1 MRIAKSNSRINMIRQ
16 SLIIFIL
23 VLFSSQCI
31 GRATPPEQ
39 VKLTQAQ
46 NEVLGKFA
54 RRVGEAELNI
64 LLRNP
69 NDTTLPG
76 IPVGDLL
83 YILAKVNEDKLITLV
98 KGIGATYTLE
108 LILAIKR
115 VGCTRANTVPVA
127 SGYGFDATSVASLNT
142 CTWQH
147 YHLPNVMV
155 QLLNGASTQGMT
167 TLIDSVRHSFT
178 NLNLTCASNVSGV
191 LAANQALCPSTTA
204 GAADPDN
211 NAPYDATV
219 EHYAYFMKLAYIVA
233 GFDTPTAG
241 DPNLSSENLIGP
253 PKLFGLMNLTRDGR
267 DMVFLLD
274 SFDKNAC
281 PGVASTTSNCVYVDN
296 TNVLTTYA
304 AGGDLWLDLAA
315 DNQMQGI
322 KNLLNVISQVTD
334 TTKMGTLLNGRRTTA
349 ADRYNVSLDDG
360 QIRYFTDRLRPVI
373 EHRAPAACTAASFP
387 GTAAEQAMQFYGTPH
402 GGSGAWN
409 TKLASIINNVVNVDR
424 MMDLIYNIEDGY
436 DINHNL
442 TIACPNR
449 GIDNLM
455 VLLNNINNT
464 DPHNAP
470 NTTNNEVVTAAY
482 LIDNVTL
489 FPTDADPRRRNKV
502 KYLVEFMGST
512 LDVLQLAC
520 YTAVA
525 DHVDGVAPID
535 GTPETCD
542 NRGLI
547 NQVAD
552 GSKVDDAAV
561 ADLTAAGRKLANMAD
576 QINEIE
582 DMRFLVRK
590 VSMSNMTQIINGLQI
605 ASTINVANLV
615 NQIQGQDCWNENG
628 GVINTAVANPA
639 PAGTYSGNF
648 VVNPLPA
655 GGGNAFIKAIV
666 ETDSINHAAFVGRVR
681 AFVVINSGTG
691 YSATTYTHGAGA
703 QMSYSGG
710 NCNYNPPAAYRGFPT
725 ATATGATG
733 LGKMVNVINHIS
745 GSPGTVVTLINGVT
759 DGDKLGILI
768 NGISRSSNLVGVMNG
783 TVDAGRNNSATIND
797 LISLLNTLPRTE
809 ISKLVHMMDSLG
821 DATEVDALITVP
833 AGDHDM
839 VAQLM
844 APYCR
849 TDAIGMASLT
859 CPAVATGNQVHP
871 TSGIGTA
878 NLANLVASL
887 TSHGGGGYTHAATV
901 TDATTGAVGQFSVP
915 VVGGV
920 TGIEVTNPG
929 TNCANDLTV
938 SLTAP
943 GTGTTAQAVPYVIT
957 NGTGVAAVRVTGGGT
972 GYASV
977 PDVTF
982 NSVPPCAVDPVAT
995 AHMSGG
1001 TVTSVSVINQGTG
1014 CNSGMTVSFVGG
1026 GFTTVATG
1034 SVAFGGAV
1042 QKVNVLN
1049 SGTGYT
1055 VAPTVSFS
1063 GTCSTMPQATAY
1075 INGIGSIA
1083 VTNRGTAGA
1092 RVRSFNFSPGGPAH
1106 ITATV
1111 SGAINTTPALGLVS
1125 IYGGSGYTTDT
1136 CPITG
1141 AGGSGATCDVIQ
1153 TGGVLTGCSAISG
1166 GNNYGSGRIVKI
1178 GGRATAVPVVSGGGI
1193 ATGFGSLTGGI
1204 KVVDTGC
1211 GYGAPP
1217 SIKVVGCTGE
1227 PTAVAV
1233 MTGSRVTDIQVTG
1246 AGTGCSTGAKV
1257 IIGDV
1262 KSKAFVTANVA
1273 AGAVTGY
1280 TVHQG
1285 GAGYGASATATIL
1298 GGHCTVQPTASV
1310 TLGAGE
1316 SIASVNVLTPGA
1328 GCSATEPP
1336 SVVIIGASYAPHA
1349 DGATAIVDRVTGGY
1363 VTAMS
1368 VSDASVNAAQ
1378 LVQLIDR
1385 DATGNGMSINYAYSS
1400 LGVGGISAREAMVR
1414 LLHHGVTPQTNQSMS
1429 FYNGILGAVGPAGGA
1444 AGPYLLDWPGIGSTH
1459 IAGAILNNVGST
1471 STQTLVNLINS
1482 NTTTFVDMAVL
1493 LGCGDRSTYSNSWTN
1508 FSWEQLCRESGPG
1521 IW

>member
-1 MRIAKSNSRINMIRQ
+1 MGIWREITSMNIMRRSLMIFM
-16 SLIIFIL
+16 LGL
-23 VLFSSQCI
+23 LAAGCI

-142 CTWQH
+142 CTWSH
-147 YHLPNVMV
+147 YHLPNIMV

-167 TLIDSVRHSFT
+167 TLIDTVRHSFT
-178 NLNLTCASNVSGV
+178 NLNLTCASNGSGV
-191 LAANQALCPSTTA
+191 LAANQSLCPSTTA
-204 GAADPDN
+204 GAANPDN
-211 NAPYDATV
+211 NAPYDSTV

-233 GFDTPTAG
+233 GFDTPTLA
-241 DPNLSSENLIGP
+241 DPNLASENLIGP
-253 PKLFGLMNLTRDGR
+253 PKLYGLMNLTRDGR

-502 KYLVEFMGST
+502 KYLVEFMGTT

-520 YTAVA
+520 HTSVA
-525 DHVDGVAPID
+525 DHVDGVAPAD
-535 GTPETCD
+535 ATPDTCD

-561 ADLTAAGRKLANMAD
+561 TDLTAAGRKLANLAD

-615 NQIQGQDCWNENG
+615 NQIQGVDCWNENG
-628 GVINTAVANPA
+628 GLIAPTVANPA

-648 VVNPLPA
+648 AINPVA
-655 GGGNAFIKAIV
+655 TGGNNAFVKAIV
-666 ETDSINHAAFVGRVR
+666 ETDATNHAAFVGRVR
-681 AFVVINSGTG
+681 NFVVIGSGTG
-691 YSATTYTHGAGA
+691 YATTSNFAVAGGS
-703 QMSYSGG
+703 QISFLGG
-710 NCNYNPPAAYRGFPT
+710 NCNYNPPTAYRGIPT
-725 ATATGATG
+725 AGATGATG
-733 LGKMVNVINHIS
+733 LGKMVNVINHIT
-745 GSPGTVVTLINGVT
+745 GSPGTIVTLINGVT
-759 DGDKLGILI
+759 DGNKLGILI
-768 NGISRSSNLVGVMNG
+768 NGISRSSNLVGVVNA
-783 TVDAGRNNSATIND
+783 TVDASRNNNATIND
-797 LISLLNTLPRTE
+797 LINLMNTLSRE
-809 ISKLVHMMDSLG
+809 DVLKLVHMLENLG
-821 DATEVDALITVP
+821 DAREIDAQLTVP
-833 AGDHDM
+833 GGDHDM
-839 VAQLM
+839 VSQLL
-844 APYCR
+844 APYNSASIQTTSGLGTAAMADLIAALR
-849 TDAIGMASLT
+849 YSGGSGFPAAGGNVSIG
-859 CPAVATGNQVHP
+859 AVAVAAYTTTTDGLV
-871 TSGIGTA
+871 SGIQMVNHGATC
-878 NLANLVASL
+878 
-887 TSHGGGGYTHAATV
+887 TS
-901 TDATTGAVGQFSVP
+901 
-915 VVGGV
+915 
-920 TGIEVTNPG
+920 
-929 TNCANDLTV
+929 
-938 SLTAP
+938 
-943 GTGTTAQAVPYVIT
+943 
-957 NGTGVAAVRVTGGGT
+957 
-972 GYASV
+972 
-977 PDVTF
+977 
-982 NSVPPCAVDPVAT
+982 
-995 AHMSGG
+995 
-1001 TVTSVSVINQGTG
+1001 
-1014 CNSGMTVSFVGG
+1014 
-1026 GFTTVATG
+1026 
-1034 SVAFGGAV
+1034 
-1042 QKVNVLN
+1042 
-1049 SGTGYT
+1049 
-1055 VAPTVSFS
+1055 APTVS
-1063 GTCSTMPQATAY
+1063 
-1075 INGIGSIA
+1075 
-1083 VTNRGTAGA
+1083 
-1092 RVRSFNFSPGGPAH
+1092 
-1106 ITATV
+1106 
-1111 SGAINTTPALGLVS
+1111 
-1125 IYGGSGYTTDT
+1125 
-1136 CPITG
+1136 ITG
-1141 AGGSGATCDVIQ
+1141 GGGSGATANAVYDSGAQQVSRVAITNAGTGYTSNPTVTFAGGGCGTTPTANAFINRVGSVAINSPAPALAGSQNCDSLGTTTPYCVASGAASTLRSFYGG
-1153 TGGVLTGCSAISG
+1153 TGYTTGDICPIVGAGGAGGTCTVTAVAGALTGCSAIG
-1166 GNNYGSGRIVKI
+1166 GGSNYADERIVKI
-1178 GGRATAVPVVSGGGI
+1178 GGRAEAAVTVSGGI
-1193 ATGFGSLTGGI
+1193 VTGVSVTNS
-1204 KVVDTGC
+1204 GC
-1211 GYGAPP
+1211 GYAGVPAVQ
-1217 SIKVVGCTGE
+1217 VVGCTVA
-1227 PTAVAV
+1227 PVLTATVIA
-1233 MTGSRVTDIQVTG
+1233 GRVTAITG
-1246 AGTGCSTGAKV
+1246 FPSGTGCPVGAKV
-1257 IIGDV
+1257 VIGENP
-1262 KSKAFVTANVA
+1262 FVNFAD
-1273 AGAVTGY
+1273 
-1280 TVHQG
+1280 
-1285 GAGYGASATATIL
+1285 GASA
-1298 GGHCTVQPTASV
+1298 
-1310 TLGAGE
+1310 
-1316 SIASVNVLTPGA
+1316 
-1328 GCSATEPP
+1328 
-1336 SVVIIGASYAPHA
+1336 
-1349 DGATAIVDRVTGGY
+1349 IVDTITGGRL
-1363 VTAMS
+1363 TF
-1368 VSDASVNAAQ
+1368 VSTSEASVNAAQ
-1378 LVQLIDR
+1378 LIQLIDR
-1385 DATGNGMSINYAYSS
+1385 DATGITSGTRGFSITYNGTTPN
-1400 LGVGGISAREAMVR
+1400 ISAREAMVR
-1414 LLHHGVTPQTNQSMS
+1414 LLHHGVT
-1429 FYNGILGAVGPAGGA
+1429 IPAASSKGYFSENFGSGSVVDIASDGLTDNLKSGVALGGA
-1444 AGPYLLDWPGIGSTH
+1444 GIWTNAYAVNLPGLGPQH
-1459 IAGAILNNVGST
+1459 IAGSILNNLSGVAP
-1471 STQTLVNLINS
+1471 TQTLINMVNT
-1482 NTTTFVDMAVL
+1482 NTIDLTDTLLL
-1493 LGCGDRSTYSNSWTN
+1493 LGCGDRSTYSNIAASP
-1508 FSWEQLCRESGPG
+1508 FSWQQICAQIGPG
-1521 IW
+1521 LW